1 MIKMNVISGY
11 GNARGRNKFMMNVVM
26 DQCEPFRFGV
36 SEWKTDHT
44 EQTSSIN
51 DVLLEYAGCEFEK
64 ANELQSRIEILVFEK
79 VLDQCQPRMHA
90 NWNCANKEVKGKRA
104 KGIMF

>member
-51 DVLLEYAGCEFEK
+51 DVL
-64 ANELQSRIEILVFEK
+64 
-79 VLDQCQPRMHA
+79 
-90 NWNCANKEVKGKRA
+90 
-104 KGIMF
+104 